1 MINSYS
7 TRTPEVI
14 KMMMMRKMKS
24 LVRRKRRRMRKISLS
39 VNPLLDPDLLRRGI
53 LLKYLGL

>member
-1 MINSYS
+1 
-7 TRTPEVI
+7 
-14 KMMMMRKMKS
+14 MMMMRKMKS